1 MTVDQ
6 ILWISLFFV
15 ITTVVLS
22 LSFMD
27 KKRKKLKEMFSKP
40 VLWIFLA
47 IILGFIVTAFFVKDK
62 NYHKA
67 VGLGIVALLTA
78 FFAEL
83 GMMIAP
89 FFLTICFVMAFPN
102 IF

>member
-1 MTVDQ
+1 
-6 ILWISLFFV
+6 
-15 ITTVVLS
+15 
-22 LSFMD
+22 MD
-27 KKRKKLKEMFSKP
+27 KKRKKLIEIFSNP
-40 VLWIFLA
+40 ILWIFLT
-47 IILGFIVTAFFVKDK
+47 IIAGFIISAFFVKDK

-67 VGLGIVALLTA
+67 IGLGIVALLTA

-89 FFLTICFVMAFPN
+89 FFLTVCFVMAFPS

>member
-15 ITTVVLS
+15 ITVVVLS
-22 LSFMD
+22 MSYMD

-40 VLWIFLA
+40 SLWIFLA
-47 IILGFIVTAFFVKDK
+47 VIVGFIITAFFVKDK
-62 NYHKA
+62 NYRKA
-67 VGLGIVALLTA
+67 IGLGTVALLTA

-89 FFLTICFVMAFPN
+89 FFLTVCFVMAFPN

>member
-6 ILWISLFFV
+6 ILWISLFCV
-15 ITTVVLS
+15 ITILVIS
-22 LSFMD
+22 MSYED
-27 KKRKKLKEMFSKP
+27 KKRKKLKDMFSKP
-40 VLWIFLA
+40 ILWIFLT
-47 IILGFIVTAFFVKDK
+47 IIIGFIISAFFVKDK

-67 VGLGIVALLTA
+67 IGLGIVALLTA
-78 FFAEL
+78 FFTEL

-89 FFLTICFVMAFPN
+89 FFLTVCFVMAFPN

>member
-6 ILWISLFFV
+6 ILWISLFCV
-15 ITTVVLS
+15 ITIIVIS
-22 LSFMD
+22 MSYMD
-27 KKRKKLKEMFSKP
+27 KKRKKLMEIFSKP
-40 VLWIFLA
+40 ILWIFLT
-47 IILGFIVTAFFVKDK
+47 IIMGFIISAFFVNDK

-67 VGLGIVALLTA
+67 IGLGIVALLTA

-83 GMMIAP
+83 GMMITP
-89 FFLTICFVMAFPN
+89 FFLTVCFVMAFPN

>member
-1 MTVDQ
+1 
-6 ILWISLFFV
+6 
-15 ITTVVLS
+15 
-22 LSFMD
+22 MD
-27 KKRKKLKEMFSKP
+27 KKRKKLKDMFSNP
-40 VLWIFLA
+40 ILWIFLT
-47 IILGFIVTAFFVKDK
+47 IIVGFIISAFFVKDK

-67 VGLGIVALLTA
+67 IGLGIVALLTA

-89 FFLTICFVMAFPN
+89 FFLTVCFVMAFPN

>member
-15 ITTVVLS
+15 ITVVVL
-22 LSFMD
+22 FMD
-27 KKRKKLKEMFSKP
+27 KKRKKLKDMFSKP
-40 VLWIFLA
+40 IIWIFLT
-47 IILGFIVTAFFVKDK
+47 IIIGFIISAFFVKDK

-67 VGLGIVALLTA
+67 IGLGIVALLTA

-89 FFLTICFVMAFPN
+89 FFLTVCFVMAFPN